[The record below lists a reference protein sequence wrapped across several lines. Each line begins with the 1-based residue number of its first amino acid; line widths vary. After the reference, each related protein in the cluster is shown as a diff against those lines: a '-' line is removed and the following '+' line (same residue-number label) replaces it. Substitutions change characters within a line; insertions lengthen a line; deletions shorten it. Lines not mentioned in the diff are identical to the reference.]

1 MFFSTF
7 MLQFIQTKK
16 MKKYFFLFVFIV
28 TAISVSAQREF
39 YEMRIYTM
47 KFGSPTAGLHNYLE
61 KGFIA
66 ALNRQGIKN
75 IGAFEEWSQDNPA
88 KIYVLIPY
96 ESISA
101 YDKVTKAINSDK
113 VFMENSSE
121 YNAITQDKVPFSRY
135 ETSFFNAFSGIPQ
148 MVKPEAGSMVFELR
162 TYEGYIEDAYQR
174 KIKMFNEGE
183 LQIFKETGLHSV
195 LFGEKIAG
203 GQMPCL
209 TYMLSFKDM
218 EERDANWKKFSAHPE
233 WKRISTLPEYAN
245 TVSNIHRVF
254 LKPLKY
260 SQL

>member
-1 MFFSTF
+1 
-7 MLQFIQTKK
+7 
-16 MKKYFFLFVFIV
+16 MKKYLFLFVFV
-28 TAISVSAQREF
+28 FVAISVSAQREF
-39 YEMRIYTM
+39 YELRVYTM
-47 KFGSPTAGLHNYLE
+47 KFGSPAAGLHNYLE
-61 KGFIA
+61 IGLIA

-96 ESISA
+96 ESMSA
-101 YDKVTKAINSDK
+101 YEMVTKAVNSDK
-113 VFMENSSE
+113 VFTENSAE
-121 YNAITQDKVPFSRY
+121 YNGITQDKVPFSRY
-135 ETSFFNAFSGIPQ
+135 ETSFFNAFTGIPQ
-148 MVKPEAGSMVFELR
+148 MVKPKTGSMVFELR

-195 LFGEKIAG
+195 MFGEKIAG
-203 GQMPCL
+203 PQMPCL
-209 TYMLSFKDM
+209 TYMLAFKDLA
-218 EERDANWKKFSAHPE
+218 ERDANWKKFSDHPE
-233 WKRISTLPEYAN
+233 WKRISKLPEYAN